1 MHLVTPHRELADAIP
16 QLAWTT
22 GPDGAVDWINRRWA
36 EYTGLQTEELLA
48 GAFWQAIAPEDRA
61 RIEERMRR
69 AATAGEPCEMEY
81 RIRRSDGAWRW
92 HLVRAVPLRDGDG
105 QDSGPIRRWLTTA
118 TDIDER
124 HRAED
129 DLRASGQRFAT
140 LFHCNPQSLVIT
152 SLTTGAYLDVNPA
165 FLRLLGL
172 PREQVLGRTPIELG
186 IWTAAERAAL
196 VARLQS
202 NAPVL
207 FEDVPF
213 RLPGGR
219 VCRLTISSDRVE
231 FEGVPAI
238 LSVLIDVT
246 ARREAESA
254 LAEKEAEAR
263 ARAEEMQ
270 AVLEA
275 VPAAVWIAHDPLCR
289 NVTGNRAGYALLRAP
304 AGANLSKSAVDP
316 QAAQHF
322 RVYSGG
328 VELAPEELP
337 LQVAAR
343 EGTELRNFEEELL
356 FDGGDRI
363 HLYGN
368 AVPLHAADGSS
379 RGAIAAF
386 LDVTRLKEAEAA
398 LRTADR
404 RKDEFLAMLAHEL
417 RNPMAPILTAV
428 QLMKLRG
435 DPTSARERDIIE
447 RQAQY
452 MLRLIDDL
460 LDVSRIAQGKI
471 RVQKQPLDLSRV
483 VAKAVETTRPMFEK
497 KEHRLHIEAP
507 AGLIVDGDELRLT
520 QIVCNLLTNA
530 ARYTPAPGE
539 VSLSAEIEDELVAL
553 RVRDSGIGISAELLP
568 RLFRLF
574 YQGEHGQRGGLGLGL
589 ALSRSLA
596 ELHGGT
602 VTAHSEGPGR
612 GSEFVLRLPLYPRRD
627 EVSTEAAAA
636 PSA

>member
-22 GPDGAVDWINRRWA
+22 GPDGVVDWLNRRWV
-36 EYTGLQTEELLA
+36 EYTGLPPEELLG
-48 GAFWQAIAPEDRA
+48 GAFWQAISPEDRD

-69 AATAGEPCEMEY
+69 AAAAGEPCELEY
-81 RIRRSDGAWRW
+81 RIRRRDGAWRW
-92 HLVRAVPLRDGDG
+92 HLARAVPLRDGDG
-105 QDSGPIRRWLTTA
+105 GPIRRFLTTA

-124 HRAED
+124 HRVED
-129 DLRASGQRFAT
+129 ELRASGQRFAT
-140 LFHCNPQSLVIT
+140 LFHQNPQPLVIT
-152 SLTTGAYLDVNPA
+152 SLKTGTYLDVNPA
-165 FLRLLGL
+165 FLRLLDL
-172 PREQVLGRTPIELG
+172 PREEVLGRTPIELG
-186 IWTAAERAAL
+186 VWTAAERAAL

-202 NAPVL
+202 RSPAL

-213 RLPGGR
+213 RLPSGR
-219 VCRLTISSDRVE
+219 VCRLTISSDRFE
-231 FEGVPAI
+231 LEGVPAI
-238 LSVLIDVT
+238 LSVFIDVT
-246 ARREAESA
+246 ARREAEAA
-254 LAEKEAEAR
+254 LAQKEAEAR
-263 ARAEEMQ
+263 ARAEELS

-275 VPAAVWIAHDPLCR
+275 VPAAVWIAHDPSCR
-289 NVTGNRAGYALLRAP
+289 DVTGNRAGYEMLRAR
-304 AGANLSKSAVDP
+304 AGANLSKTAADP
-316 QAAQHF
+316 QPSQHF
-322 RVYSGG
+322 RVCSSG

-343 EGTELRNFEEELL
+343 EGTELRGFEEELL
-356 FDGGDRI
+356 FDGGERI

-368 AVPLHAADGSS
+368 AVPLRAADGRS

-404 RKDEFLAMLAHEL
+404 RKDEFLAMLSHEL

-435 DPTSARERDIIE
+435 DPASARERDIIE

-471 RVQKQPLDLSRV
+471 RIQKQPLDLSRV

-497 KEHRLHIEAP
+497 KEHRLRIEAP

-539 VSLSAEIEDELVAL
+539 VSLSAEIEDERVAL

-568 RLFRLF
+568 RLFTLF
-574 YQGEHGQRGGLGLGL
+574 YQGENGQRGGLGLGL

-612 GSEFVLRLPLYPRRD
+612 GSEFVLRLPRCPQHA
-627 EVSTEAAAA
+627 EEATETAAA
-636 PSA
+636 PGT